1 MNRKRTHVSL
11 QITAAIFFAVI
22 LTGCE
27 KPSLPP
33 EGFAAQAVLSTNVVT
48 VGDRVSLTLT
58 ARHPEG
64 SLIRFPDVGSG
75 KEVVVQGR
83 SSDSRKA
90 ADGSLVS
97 EEIYRLTSFRTGEWT
112 VTTNPVICIFPDG
125 TEKMQAL
132 PELILRVQSSLTETN
147 ATRLSDI
154 KEIVKPPLR
163 LSRKLWM
170 PLLIILLALAAG
182 LLTRLLLRNRN
193 GKAEQS
199 LPPVPAHLIARQALE
214 ALRKKP
220 WMPEPFFT
228 ELSLILRAY
237 LENRFSLNAPESTT
251 EELTHLMTQDPRL
264 KVGEQQ
270 TLYTFLTQA
279 DLVKFARADAEQE
292 VMQTAFSTV
301 EHFIDQTVPSDP
313 ANPS

>member
-1 MNRKRTHVSL
+1 MKPGPIL
-11 QITAAIFFAVI
+11 YKMILPAAVLLLSA
-22 LTGCE
+22 GCGKQAE
-27 KPSLPP
+27 LLPP
-33 EGFAAQAVLSTNVVT
+33 EGFAAQAVLSTHVLT
-48 VGDRVSLTLT
+48 VGDKVSLTLT

-83 SSDSRKA
+83 SSVSRTA
-90 ADGSLVS
+90 ADGSLIS
-97 EEIYRLTSFRTGEWT
+97 EEVYRLTSFRTGEWLI
-112 VTTNPVICIFPDG
+112 TTQPVLCILPDG

-182 LLTRLLLRNRN
+182 LLTLLLLRNRN
-193 GKAEQS
+193 GEAEQS
-199 LPPVPAHLIARQALE
+199 LPPVPAHLIARQALD

-220 WMPEPFFT
+220 WIPEPFFT

-251 EELTHLMTQDPRL
+251 EELTRLMAQDPRL
-264 KVGEQQ
+264 KAGEQQ
-270 TLYTFLTQA
+270 TLHTFLTQA

-313 ANPS
+313 ADPS

>member
-1 MNRKRTHVSL
+1 MRLKPGL
-11 QITAAIFFAVI
+11 FKIILPAAALL
-22 LTGCE
+22 LTGCG
-27 KPSLPP
+27 KPVEPLPP
-33 EGFAAQAVLSTNVVT
+33 EGFAAHAVLSTHVLT
-48 VGDRVSLTLT
+48 VGDGVSLTLT

-75 KEVVVQGR
+75 KEVLVQGR
-83 SSDSRKA
+83 SANTRKV
-90 ADGSLVS
+90 ADGQLES
-97 EEIYRLTSFRTGEWT
+97 EEIYRLTSFRTGEWP
-112 VTTNPVICIFPDG
+112 VTTHPVLCIFPDG

-132 PELILRVQSSLTETN
+132 PELILHVQSSLTETN

-154 KEIVKPPLR
+154 KDIVKPPLR
-163 LSRKLWM
+163 LSRTLWI
-170 PLLIILLALAAG
+170 PLLIVLLALAAG
-182 LLTRLLLRNRN
+182 LLTLLLLRNRN
-193 GKAEQS
+193 GEAEQS
-199 LPPVPAHLIARQALE
+199 LPPPPAHLIARQALE

-251 EELTHLMTQDPRL
+251 EELTRLMAQDPRL
-264 KVGEQQ
+264 KAGEQQ
-270 TLYTFLTQA
+270 TLHSFLTQA

-301 EHFIDQTVPSDP
+301 EHFVDQTIPSDP
-313 ANPS
+313 ADPS